1 MTTICSNRAGMLAT
15 FLEPTATPSQYV
27 LPLEVRKWS
36 LQVLSLEQVLRNC
49 PKSFLHL
56 LHLPYQVVTE
66 LCFSTAFIL
75 PRATVIVSY

>member
-1 MTTICSNRAGMLAT
+1 
-15 FLEPTATPSQYV
+15 
-27 LPLEVRKWS
+27 
-36 LQVLSLEQVLRNC
+36 VLRNC

-56 LHLPYQVVTE
+56 LHLPYQVVTK